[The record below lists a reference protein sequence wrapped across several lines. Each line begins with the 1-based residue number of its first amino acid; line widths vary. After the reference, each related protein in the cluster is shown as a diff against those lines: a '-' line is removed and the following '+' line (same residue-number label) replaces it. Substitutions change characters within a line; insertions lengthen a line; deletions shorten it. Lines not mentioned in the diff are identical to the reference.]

1 MYMYAFLN
9 DFQRYQQV
17 FGQVIALE
25 GQEVQIKEKRYVT
38 LLARCATPAPSVH
51 NMILMAVGFAS
62 ERRKKR

>member
-1 MYMYAFLN
+1 MYAFLN

-51 NMILMAVGFAS
+51 NMILMAVGLLLV
-62 ERRKKR
+62 RGGKKDK